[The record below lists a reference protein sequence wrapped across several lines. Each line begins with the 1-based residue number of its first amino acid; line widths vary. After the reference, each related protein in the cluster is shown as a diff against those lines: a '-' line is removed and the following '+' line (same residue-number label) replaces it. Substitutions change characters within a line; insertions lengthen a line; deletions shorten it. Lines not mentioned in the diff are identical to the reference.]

1 MGRRAAVVI
10 GVDRPKQ
17 LTPLQS
23 AADGAAR
30 VEAWLKG
37 EGFDVI
43 CLTDKAAPVQ
53 ADDVKKAI
61 KTYVTNPPRYSML
74 VVYFSGH
81 GYWSKLGDV
90 WLLSQAPED
99 TGEAI
104 NVGGAMLLAGYSG
117 IPNVVF
123 ISDACRSAADTRSG
137 ILVEGVAAFP
147 NYGDIEQPSKVD
159 CFRATTASLPAYE
172 GQISGSPQSVLTA
185 AWMAAYQDPEPSM
198 VRSLDVGNT
207 KIWVV
212 PNRRLEEYLQRKV
225 DDLLAAIDPNLSQ
238 RIEASVP
245 SSDEIYIARAQRV
258 PQLAAPL
265 PPARAAPAPPAADT
279 SGWGSSAPPPL
290 SRGFGSITPIPP
302 ATIIM
307 PVPPARSVM
316 RGPSTPRAAPPDPG
330 RDAAAAIQRSLSNRP
345 FAGGAGDEL
354 LPTNPGT
361 EDKVRERL
369 PDRDCDHFE
378 TEAGFVIRGVRVLD
392 AVTARGAAA
401 TAQLLEPGGGH
412 TPAVVQLAD
421 GSGQRLSSP
430 TSVALAL
437 DGGRCVI
444 LPGLPGYIAHA
455 TVSAAGLSAVSYV
468 PSSNTWRWPY
478 YFAHR
483 DDIDRLRATV
493 TLAVEFN
500 RFQVDSNREANALAQ
515 RIRMEKSIDP
525 TLGLYAAVAYSQA
538 GHNVELASVL
548 ALMRA
553 DLGADLFDVR
563 LLATRLPKER
573 PAHVP
578 LVPFCPLLTQT
589 WNLLRPRG
597 FVLPVALQ
605 AARTFLCDSLWTTF
619 EPPATQAILDAM
631 HKGELQ

>member
-81 GYWSKLGDV
+81 GYWSRLGDV
-90 WLLSQAPED
+90 WLLSHAPED

-159 CFRATTASLPAYE
+159 CFRATTASLSAYE

-265 PPARAAPAPPAADT
+265 PPPRGRRCRAASGASPPSHRRPLLCRSRRDRPRAVSRAAQARRELPRRTPAATRPRRSSVRCQTDRSPAAQAMNCCRPIPAPRIRCESVCRTETAIT
-279 SGWGSSAPPPL
+279 SKPKRASS
-290 SRGFGSITPIPP
+290 
-302 ATIIM
+302 
-307 PVPPARSVM
+307 
-316 RGPSTPRAAPPDPG
+316 
-330 RDAAAAIQRSLSNRP
+330 
-345 FAGGAGDEL
+345 
-354 LPTNPGT
+354 
-361 EDKVRERL
+361 
-369 PDRDCDHFE
+369 
-378 TEAGFVIRGVRVLD
+378 
-392 AVTARGAAA
+392 
-401 TAQLLEPGGGH
+401 
-412 TPAVVQLAD
+412 
-421 GSGQRLSSP
+421 
-430 TSVALAL
+430 
-437 DGGRCVI
+437 
-444 LPGLPGYIAHA
+444 
-455 TVSAAGLSAVSYV
+455 SAVSV
-468 PSSNTWRWPY
+468 CS
-478 YFAHR
+478 
-483 DDIDRLRATV
+483 
-493 TLAVEFN
+493 
-500 RFQVDSNREANALAQ
+500 
-515 RIRMEKSIDP
+515 
-525 TLGLYAAVAYSQA
+525 
-538 GHNVELASVL
+538 
-548 ALMRA
+548 
-553 DLGADLFDVR
+553 
-563 LLATRLPKER
+563 TR
-573 PAHVP
+573 
-578 LVPFCPLLTQT
+578 
-589 WNLLRPRG
+589 
-597 FVLPVALQ
+597 
-605 AARTFLCDSLWTTF
+605 
-619 EPPATQAILDAM
+619 
-631 HKGELQ
+631 